1 MGWEANAIFLAGGTK
16 WGRNF
21 GGARS
26 GAASATCL
34 EGRAQRWAVSAASTW
49 RGARP
54 GPCPHHAWAVERS
67 DGLCR
72 PPACGAERGQGPC
85 PHHAWWVAYSE
96 GCVRPACGAE
106 RGQGAV
112 SASCLGVAYSEGC
125 VRPAWR
131 SRERPV
137 SAKVSCVSLWVAS
150 RRTALLHVGSRQGGD
165 RSGVAPPF
173 GRGPCMRRGFA
184 TGSGIL
190 PMVVVRGFWAAER
203 GQGRLSGPPVG
214 PCQLIPH
221 FSEVTEAWAVE
232 HDLGGSESP

>member
-1 MGWEANAIFLAGGTK
+1 MKSTAGERAPGRDGVGGQCNLAGGTK
-16 WGRNF
+16 WGRNLAEL
-21 GGARS
+21 GQGPCPQHAW
-26 GAASATCL
+26 G
-34 EGRAQRWAVSAASTW
+34 GRAQRWAVSAAGTW

-125 VRPAWR
+125 KRPAC
-131 SRERPV
+131 
-137 SAKVSCVSLWVAS
+137 AAD
-150 RRTALLHVGSRQGGD
+150 SRQG
-165 RSGVAPPF
+165 V
-173 GRGPCMRRGFA
+173 
-184 TGSGIL
+184 GSS
-190 PMVVVRGFWAAER
+190 PWSWSAAF
-203 GQGRLSGPPVG
+203 GRLSTAK
-214 PCQLIPH
+214 
-221 FSEVTEAWAVE
+221 EVERSSLWAVSA
-232 HDLGGSESP
+232 HPALLGGYRGLGSRARLRR